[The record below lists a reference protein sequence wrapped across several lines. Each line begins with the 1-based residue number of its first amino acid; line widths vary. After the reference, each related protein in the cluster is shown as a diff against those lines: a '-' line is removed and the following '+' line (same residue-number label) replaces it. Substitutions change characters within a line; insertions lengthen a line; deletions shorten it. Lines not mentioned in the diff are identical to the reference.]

1 MANIQIQSV
10 TKSYPMP
17 RERRMVQ
24 ALAPVDIEV
33 KEGEF
38 LCILGPSGCGKTTL
52 LNIIAGF
59 EKPTTG
65 EIRVG
70 GRPVTKPGPE
80 RGYVFQEYALFPWMT
95 IRDNVAFGLRNLG
108 NSGRESRRK
117 AEHYLKLVG
126 LSGFE
131 NAYPKNLSGGMRQRV
146 AIARA
151 LAPDPEILL
160 LDEPFAALDAQTRY
174 LMQIELLRIQRQAQK
189 TTVLITHS
197 LEEAIVLADR
207 VIVLSARPGHIK
219 RIEEINYPH
228 NRNPNDPSMT
238 ELRYRLFQAIAD
250 EITPLGDAA

>member
-1 MANIQIQSV
+1 MSDIELNDI
-10 TKSYPMP
+10 TKSYPKP
-17 RERRMVQ
+17 GERGLFQ
-24 ALAPVDIEV
+24 ALAPMDIKV
-33 KEGEF
+33 REGEF

-70 GRPVTKPGPE
+70 GRLVAKPGPE

-95 IRDNVAFGLRNLG
+95 IRDNVAFGLRNLRYPTEKA
-108 NSGRESRRK
+108 NRK
-117 AEHYLKLVG
+117 AEYYLKLVG

-131 NAYPKNLSGGMRQRV
+131 DAYPNRLSGGMKQRV

-174 LMQIELLRIQRQAQK
+174 LMQIELLRIQREAKK

-197 LEEAIVLADR
+197 IEEAMVLGDR
-207 VIVLSARPGHIK
+207 VVVLSARPGRIK
-219 RIEEINYPH
+219 HVEEISRPH
-228 NRNPNDPSMT
+228 TRNPNDPSMT
-238 ELRYRLFQAIAD
+238 EIRYRLFQAIAD
-250 EITPLGDAA
+250 EITPVGSAA